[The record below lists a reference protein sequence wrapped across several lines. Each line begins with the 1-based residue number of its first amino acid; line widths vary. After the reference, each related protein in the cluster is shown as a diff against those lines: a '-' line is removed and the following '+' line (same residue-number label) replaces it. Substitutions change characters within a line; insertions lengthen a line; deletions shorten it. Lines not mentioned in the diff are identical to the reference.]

1 MTDEEVIGSLKEAGA
16 IVFKMRQY
24 GDYFS
29 QNNMI
34 FDNAI
39 KHIESLRE
47 EINQLKNGKSIGSMS
62 NKIVKLEVELETTKR
77 LLKRMEPP
85 PA

>member
-1 MTDEEVIGSLKEAGA
+1 MTDEEVIGPLKEAGE

-24 GDYFS
+24 GDFFS
-29 QNNMI
+29 KNNMI

-39 KHIESLRE
+39 RHIESLRE